1 MQSRKK
7 KIYSCRLKSKHYC
20 HNMMLLDGIDF
31 FSSGDNFS
39 NSLLQTNKL
48 EKVQKQCPSLG
59 MHYILLVAS
68 TPWSGFYFQSTS
80 HMTMLGPLCWPTF
93 ACVSEYLTVFSQM
106 IAFHDPELSNHLN
119 EIGFIPDVSHKRAL
133 ALMYLW
139 PQMDIVIAH
148 RCKFMCEWEF
158 KDDKMSW
165 FAIFFLLA
173 PAARS
178 HKRASLFFWSHTLF
192 WPFEARVKLSM

>member
-1 MQSRKK
+1 MTTFQTLCFKLTNLKK
-7 KIYSCRLKSKHYC
+7 YK
-20 HNMMLLDGIDF
+20 
-31 FSSGDNFS
+31 
-39 NSLLQTNKL
+39 
-48 EKVQKQCPSLG
+48 KQCPSLG

-133 ALMYLW
+133 APTYLW

-178 HKRASLFFWSHTLF
+178 HKRASLFFFVTHTLLAIRGQGQVVYIDHSRWF
-192 WPFEARVKLSM
+192 IQPLMSARHN